1 MWHEIVAACPDVLRR
16 ADTMMLEVVSFHVA
30 THQRMHA
37 DGVYD
42 RTSIRLAYRML
53 GTLFVPMRARRRL
66 LFGDHVR
73 PSRSR
78 RL

>member
-1 MWHEIVAACPDVLRR
+1 
-16 ADTMMLEVVSFHVA
+16 
-30 THQRMHA
+30 MHA